1 MLFSSDFHCLHLF
14 ASTSPMCLARI
25 SKSAIML
32 ECVCPRNPL
41 HSAFLPLDPGL
52 ISPLWLYVLWLL
64 CSFVILL
71 VLHACVT
78 PKRPLSSCSSSF
90 SFISLYTGFVSH
102 GPFNTKEF
110 HIPSLLLPHSRST
123 PNMDFRNFRH
133 TDATSQKTQSSS
145 SSSQDLENE
154 KIDPRL
160 ERPSPWERKRLWIVM
175 LSTLI
180 VFALVLGLSLGLT
193 LDHKSQ
199 CNATCSSKYPV
210 VDLGYAKYQGT
221 SSPAGIKQW
230 LGMRYA
236 APPVGD
242 LRFAAPQDPVKEDK
256 IIKASKVCLSR

>member
-1 MLFSSDFHCLHLF
+1 
-14 ASTSPMCLARI
+14 MCLVQI
-25 SKSAIML
+25 SKFGMLGCVCRRNPSLSAI
-32 ECVCPRNPL
+32 
-41 HSAFLPLDPGL
+41 LPLDPDL
-52 ISPLWLYVLWLL
+52 TSPLWLYALWLL

-71 VLHACVT
+71 VLHSSMT

-102 GPFNTKEF
+102 GPFTMKEF
-110 HIPSLLLPHSRST
+110 HIPSLLLPHRRST
-123 PNMDFRNFRH
+123 PDMDSRNFRH
-133 TDATSQKTQSSS
+133 TDASSQKTQSSS
-145 SSSQDLENE
+145 SSSQDLEDE
-154 KIDPRL
+154 KIDPRQH
-160 ERPSPWERKRLWIVM
+160 RPSPWKRMRVWIVM

-193 LDHKSQ
+193 LDHKQQ
-199 CNATCSSKYPV
+199 CNATCGRKYPI

-256 IIKASKVCLSR
+256 IIKANKVRLPR